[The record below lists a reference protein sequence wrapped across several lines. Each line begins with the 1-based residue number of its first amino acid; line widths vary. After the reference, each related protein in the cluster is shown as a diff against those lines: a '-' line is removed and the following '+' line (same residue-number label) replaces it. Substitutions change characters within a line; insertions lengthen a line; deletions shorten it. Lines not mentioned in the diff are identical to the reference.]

1 MVSDDSSRKNARDA
15 GARLLASHMSEDPFA
30 AAFKATRMPMIITD
44 PRQDDNP
51 IIFSNRAFS
60 ELTGYSPDELVG
72 RNCRFLQGPDTDK
85 QAVARISDAIR
96 EARPISEDLL
106 NYRKDGSTFWNALFI
121 SPVRDEKDEVIYYF
135 ASQLDFTHV
144 KGKESELANARRSA
158 EMRVQERTAAL
169 RAALEAKTL
178 LVHEVDHRVKNNLLT
193 IASILRLQARLSRNE
208 IVTKTLR
215 SVLDRVEAL
224 GMVHRKL
231 FTSED
236 VARFDVGEFARELVV
251 DVVGALRRDDIHI
264 TMDVSPVQVTAIKA
278 SPLALIVNELVG
290 DAVRRGLKDGGGRI
304 DVQVKRLN
312 GHFVIAVS
320 DTVVP
325 VPVDPE
331 EQEFGQ
337 LMLDTCAKQVGAKVE
352 KTVEG
357 HLTTVRV
364 TLSVGNSAE
373 DASH

>member
-1 MVSDDSSRKNARDA
+1 MVDDNSPRQNARDA
-15 GARLLASHMSEDPFA
+15 GDRLLASHLSEDPFA

-44 PRQDDNP
+44 PRQPDNP

-60 ELTGYSPDELVG
+60 ELTGYTPDELVG
-72 RNCRFLQGPDTDK
+72 RNCRFLQGPDTDRE
-85 QAVARISDAIR
+85 AVARVAEAIR

-121 SPVRDEKDEVIYYF
+121 SPVRDESDEVIYYF

-144 KGKESELANARRSA
+144 KGKETELASARRSA

-169 RAALEAKTL
+169 RAALDAKTL

-193 IASILRLQARLSRNE
+193 IASILRLQARLSKNE
-208 IVTKTLR
+208 TVTKTLR

-231 FTSED
+231 FTTED
-236 VARFDVGEFARELVV
+236 VARFDVAEFARELVI
-251 DVVGALRRDDIHI
+251 DVVGALKRDDIRI
-264 TMDVSPVQVTAIKA
+264 TLDVSPVQVTAIKA
-278 SPLALIVNELVG
+278 SPLALIVNELIG
-290 DAVRRGLKDGGGRI
+290 DAVRRGLKDNGGLI
-304 DVQVKRLN
+304 HVEVKRLN

-320 DTVVP
+320 DTVEP
-325 VPVDPE
+325 VPVEAE

-337 LMLDTCAKQVGAKVE
+337 LILDTCAKQVGAKIE

-357 HLTTVRV
+357 RLTTVRV
-364 TLSVGNSAE
+364 TLSVGNITE
-373 DASH
+373 DVNH